1 MSQEIVRRAEAGV
14 STISFNRVERKNSI
28 NGAIYAAL
36 AEALSAARVAVL
48 QGSGRPFR
56 YGLAVET
63 A

>member
-28 NGAIYAAL
+28 NGVICAAL

-48 QGSGRPFR
+48 QGSGRPFHYR
-56 YGLAVET
+56 LAVET